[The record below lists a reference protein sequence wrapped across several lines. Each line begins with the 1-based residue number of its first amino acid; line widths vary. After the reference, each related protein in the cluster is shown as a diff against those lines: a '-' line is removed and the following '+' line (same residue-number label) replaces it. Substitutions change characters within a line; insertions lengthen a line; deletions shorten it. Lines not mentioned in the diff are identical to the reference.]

1 MLDTIPLAVTSPMAA
16 VEAATVGPATLLPE
30 FIDGFDHGRRFGL
43 WILPGRGARQVG
55 SVLVVQPFG
64 DEANLSRRV
73 IVAQAMRLAQ
83 QGWTTLVLDLYGT
96 GDSDGQTHDATLG
109 DWRADLLRAS
119 RLARERAP
127 GRHVVWGVR
136 LGALLAAELALALDQ
151 VADGYVFWQ
160 APASGAAA
168 LDTLL
173 KLAQVG
179 AVAREKAA
187 SGGGRDSTDSA
198 PGAPGA
204 AALAGAAP
212 TGTNGK
218 TGVGQTIAP
227 DPNASTR
234 ADQDLAAGYVDLGG
248 YRLARALVAD
258 LSALKMQVPPL
269 GTGGAGCPV
278 LFLGVQRNA
287 GAGLPAPKLLSE
299 LTQRWL
305 SAGYLAALRVAAGE
319 PFWSSMEPSTPRAA
333 FEATEE
339 FLLELDAR
347 A

>member
-16 VEAATVGPATLLPE
+16 VEAATVGPSTLLPE

-96 GDSDGQTHDATLG
+96 GDSDGQTHEATLG

-187 SGGGRDSTDSA
+187 SDAGRGARGSTTDA
-198 PGAPGA
+198 TA
-204 AALAGAAP
+204 AGAE
-212 TGTNGK
+212 
-218 TGVGQTIAP
+218 
-227 DPNASTR
+227 DPV
-234 ADQDLAAGYVDLGG
+234 AGFVDLGG
-248 YRLARALVAD
+248 YRLARSLVAD
-258 LSALKMQVPPL
+258 LSALKMQVAPL

-319 PFWSSMEPSTPRAA
+319 PFWSSMEPSTPLAA

>member
-1 MLDTIPLAVTSPMAA
+1 MLDTVPLAVTSPMAA

-55 SVLVVQPFG
+55 SVLVVQAFG

-96 GDSDGQTHDATLG
+96 GDSDGLTHEATLG

-127 GRHVVWGVR
+127 GRHVIWGVR

-187 SGGGRDSTDSA
+187 PDAGRGSRDSTSDA
-198 PGAPGA
+198 TA
-204 AALAGAAP
+204 AGAEDPA
-212 TGTNGK
+212 
-218 TGVGQTIAP
+218 VGFF
-227 DPNASTR
+227 
-234 ADQDLAAGYVDLGG
+234 DLGG
-248 YRLARALVAD
+248 YRLARSLVAD

-319 PFWSSMEPSTPRAA
+319 PFWSSMEPSTPNAA